1 MATGGRS
8 NPVRS
13 GITKRWL
20 RGNLLLTVLLVVL
33 VVLVMCI
40 CYFKLLLEPIN
51 DSIADYQMK
60 ASAEQDEIVANTALL
75 TKMNNMKK
83 ELAEIYA
90 AGDPIPVPEYNNY
103 APMLTELNAILSTA
117 ADYDLRFGDMT
128 LLDGDYIY
136 RRPVTMTFRTDTYA
150 QARAIIDA
158 LHDSRN
164 INLISDVQVAM
175 QETDGKA
182 SVQVSMTVTY
192 YELKK

>member
-1 MATGGRS
+1 MNRPFSTRE
-8 NPVRS
+8 
-13 GITKRWL
+13 K
-20 RGNLLLTVLLVVL
+20 VLLVVL

-103 APMLTELNAILSTA
+103 APMLTDCVCSYFFNS
-117 ADYDLRFGDMT
+117 
-128 LLDGDYIY
+128 
-136 RRPVTMTFRTDTYA
+136 
-150 QARAIIDA
+150 
-158 LHDSRN
+158 
-164 INLISDVQVAM
+164 
-175 QETDGKA
+175 
-182 SVQVSMTVTY
+182 
-192 YELKK
+192 

>member
-1 MATGGRS
+1 MNRPFSTRE
-8 NPVRS
+8 
-13 GITKRWL
+13 K
-20 RGNLLLTVLLVVL
+20 VLLVVL

-128 LLDGDYIY
+128 LLEG
-136 RRPVTMTFRTDTYA
+136 
-150 QARAIIDA
+150 
-158 LHDSRN
+158 
-164 INLISDVQVAM
+164 
-175 QETDGKA
+175 ETDGKA

-192 YELKK
+192 YEMKQ

>member
-1 MATGGRS
+1 MNRPFSTRE
-8 NPVRS
+8 
-13 GITKRWL
+13 K
-20 RGNLLLTVLLVVL
+20 VLLVVL

-75 TKMNNMKK
+75 TKMNN
-83 ELAEIYA
+83 
-90 AGDPIPVPEYNNY
+90 Y

-128 LLDGDYIY
+128 LLEGDYIY

-158 LHDSRN
+158 MHDSRN